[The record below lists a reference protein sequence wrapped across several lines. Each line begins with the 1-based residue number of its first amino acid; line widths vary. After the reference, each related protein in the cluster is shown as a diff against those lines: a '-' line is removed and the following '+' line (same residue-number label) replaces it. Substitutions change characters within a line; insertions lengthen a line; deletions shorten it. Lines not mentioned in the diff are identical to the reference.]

1 VNQQNQQKN
10 QQQPTAD
17 NLPYPYMV
25 DLFSQFSIP
34 GKLVDVQE
42 HGSGLINQT
51 FLITAQE
58 TQQAIHQ
65 TRRYMFQKLN
75 THVFQN
81 AEGLMQ
87 NIAQV
92 SQHIRTK
99 LLARGVADVERRVL
113 SLVPL
118 AWDHKAFFLEHPVW
132 GTWRV
137 YHFIENAISYDILQ
151 TPEQAFIAAKAMGEF
166 QALLTDYAG
175 KPLTETIPNFHHTL
189 QRMEKFQAAI
199 AADTCGRAAQVKQEI
214 AFVLERKALA
224 GSLLSLHEAGKI
236 PLRITHNDT
245 KINNV
250 MIDQESGEGL
260 CMIDLD
266 TVMPGLSLYDFGDM
280 VRTACNPGAEDA
292 IDVAQLCARKDVFL
306 ALARGYLQG
315 TAGALLPIE
324 IEHLSKAGQLLS
336 FECGMRFLTD
346 YLEGDHYFKIKHP
359 QHNLD
364 RARNQFAMVKSLEEQ
379 EFDFMRDL

>member
-1 VNQQNQQKN
+1 VNQPLST
-10 QQQPTAD
+10 QPSLD
-17 NLPYPYMV
+17 FPLPYFP
-25 DLFSQFSIP
+25 DLFSQFAIS
-34 GKLVDVQE
+34 GKLIAAHE

-58 TQQAIHQ
+58 SDQ
-65 TRRYMFQKLN
+65 TRRYIFQKLN

-81 AEGLMQ
+81 TQGLMQ
-87 NIAQV
+87 NIIQV
-92 SQHIRTK
+92 TEHIRNK
-99 LLARGVADVERRVL
+99 LVASKSDDIERRVL
-113 SLVPL
+113 SLIPL
-118 AWDHKAFFLEHPVW
+118 ALDKNTFHLNHPAW

-137 YHFIENAISYDILQ
+137 YHFLENTLSFDVLK
-151 TPEQAFIAAKAMGEF
+151 TTEQAFLAAQTVGEF
-166 QALLTDYAG
+166 QALLADYDGPA
-175 KPLTETIPNFHHTL
+175 LVETIPNFHHTL
-189 QRMEKFQAAI
+189 QRLENFKI
-199 AADTCGRAAQVKQEI
+199 AVRNDTQGRASQVSKEI
-214 AFVLERKALA
+214 DFVLERSSLA
-224 GSLLSLHEAGKI
+224 GSLLGLYESGKI

-245 KINNV
+245 KLNNV
-250 MIDQESGEGL
+250 MIDRDTGVGL

-292 IDVAQLCARKDVFL
+292 TDITNLCARKDVFQ

-324 IEHLSKAGQLLS
+324 IENLAKAGQLLT

-346 YLEGDHYFKIKHP
+346 YLEGDHYFKIQHP

-364 RARNQFAMVKSLEEQ
+364 RARNQFALVKSLEDQEQ
-379 EFDFMRDL
+379 EFITSI